1 MRAVLPS
8 GQEVFGSQNSFSTA
22 LYFCILRFSNLAH
35 HKKKNTEGH
44 NGLVFTV
51 LPAYLLR
58 WRYEVHIADNTSV
71 DSSVELAVYGL
82 CQRHQ
87 KRRAASKD
95 AVAAVKRSIHSLSLV
110 AHTFISNT
118 AGVLM
123 RMGGI
128 VIACRPHPPMAA
140 DWTRRLWKALQNF
153 PYKSDGPGALMLRR
167 CY

>member
-8 GQEVFGSQNSFSTA
+8 GQEVFGSEFFSHRLLF
-22 LYFCILRFSNLAH
+22 LYPEILQPCTSQ
-35 HKKKNTEGH
+35 KKNTEGH
-44 NGLVFTV
+44 NGLFFTV

-58 WRYEVHIADNTSV
+58 RRYEVHIADNTSV

-110 AHTFISNT
+110 AHTFISNA

-123 RMGGI
+123 RMGGV

-140 DWTRRLWKALQNF
+140 DWTRRL
-153 PYKSDGPGALMLRR
+153 
-167 CY
+167 